1 MAATA
6 SKIAAE
12 TIARSRVATGG
23 ATASPRIASSVIRTQ
38 ASTGSAA
45 EGSPTRVIVNVA
57 SAAWPA
63 ASRTRAVTTFSP
75 GPRATPGNRSSPA
88 SSDRVRA
95 PDGSRMIVTFGSA
108 RPIRSTR
115 AADVRWSPRGP
126 VSDVGDRSRVGIP
139 GGTGSSVRVTS
150 EVFRPPPTVMSLTEK
165 ILPSGRAPLI
175 AQSPAGSL
183 IAKRPRASV
192 SASRSVKTRG
202 RSRCEATMRMP
213 PMAWPVVPET
223 TLPSAMPLLGRRPRN
238 AVSCGRIAADGGVSG
253 SAGGVTSPVSGT
265 GVTSVSS
272 GANSV
277 ASRGNSRI
285 VATGHSRIT
294 GVQYVVGDR

>member
-38 ASTGSAA
+38 ARTGSAA

-63 ASRTRAVTTFSP
+63 ASCTRAVRTFSP
-75 GPRATPGNRSSPA
+75 GPSATPRNRSSPA
-88 SSDRVRA
+88 SSDLVRA
-95 PDGSRMIVTFGSA
+95 PDGSRIIVTFGSV

-115 AADVRWSPRGP
+115 AADVRWSPRRP

-139 GGTGSSVRVTS
+139 GGAGSSVRVTS
-150 EVFRPPPTVMSLTEK
+150 GVIRPPATVMSLIEK
-165 ILPSGRAPLI
+165 ILPSGRTPLI
-175 AQSPAGSL
+175 AQSPAGSS
-183 IAKRPRASV
+183 IAKRPRALV
-192 SASRSVKTRG
+192 FASRSVKPRG
-202 RSRCEATMRMP
+202 RSRCEAMMRMP
-213 PMAWPVVPET
+213 LMAWPVVPET

-238 AVSCGRIAADGGVSG
+238 AVSCGRIAADGGDSD
-253 SAGGVTSPVSGT
+253 SAGT
-265 GVTSVSS
+265 GVTSDSG

-277 ASRGNSRI
+277 ASHGDSRI
-285 VATGHSRIT
+285 AATGHSRIT
-294 GVQYVVGDR
+294 GVQYLVGDR